1 MNNDKGK
8 LYYGLGL
15 DNNQLRADAAES
27 RNIIKG
33 IGDTAVSEGNR
44 IDSIS
49 HRIGAALAVAFSAQQ
64 ATAFA
69 RSIVQVTGEMQQLD
83 VAFTTML
90 NSKAKSDA
98 LLSQAVNFAAKTPY
112 DLLGVADGI
121 KQLLA
126 YGTAAEDAIETVE
139 MLGNV
144 SAGLSV
150 PLGDMVYLYGTLKSQ
165 GRAMLVD
172 IRQFAGRGVP
182 IYEEL
187 AKVLG
192 VSVSEVNKYISAGK
206 VGFPEVEQAF
216 KNMTSEGGK
225 FYNLLQEQS
234 KTITGQISN
243 LKDNFDMMLND
254 IGSANEDVIS
264 GAISGA
270 SYLIENY
277 QEVGETLA
285 ALVAT
290 YGTYRAALIA
300 TAAIQ
305 NSVATVKHTEEAAEL
320 YKLLT
325 VEQRAQIAKQGLA
338 KTSAEYY
345 ALVKAETAA
354 NVQAAQ
360 GALTKARADVTAA
373 SQAVASRRAEYVAAK
388 QMEQQRLAELM
399 HIGATGT
406 AKQIETAQRKLA
418 TAETKRETAA
428 LAYQSAARD
437 FNAKKTAVETAA
449 RTANTTATAVNTA
462 AQTANVTATG
472 FLTVAKTRLM
482 AVAAKLNAVIM
493 ANPYALAAAAA
504 IALGYGLYKLVT
516 YQTEAEKAQSK
527 LNETIKE
534 ADKSLQSELYQINLM
549 FARLKAAKEGTD
561 EYKDAKQAIISQYG
575 EYLKKL
581 GDEKTAL
588 NDIAAAYSLI
598 TEEATKAANARAIQQ
613 VTQEAGN
620 IVSEKQSDVYDEVK
634 KMLGKEFKGQKG
646 SDGKIDLADE
656 YLIKLKPVIMG
667 GAEIT
672 SDIEAIIKQF
682 DRTRYIPGD
691 PMTGIGSYTYTA
703 NALREELSSL
713 AKVRAAAEQSVKEA
727 TEKFG
732 SAPAATDGEAKQFD
746 AMTAS
751 LQQLM
756 EQLPKAQDALAALK
770 KADTPDAA
778 AIAAKER
785 EIQLI
790 KDQTLAREKELSVIR
805 DVKEQIEALEK
816 EQLGYGKDDPEY
828 KALQTR
834 IDALKT
840 KLPQTAGQ
848 TSKAENEAARIK
860 RETAERNQKIQEY
873 EESVKKQIKQA
884 ELDISQ
890 SRIDAMEEGFAKEQ
904 AQIELAYQRL
914 IFANQQ
920 REAEM
925 VEALRDAR
933 ELEWEN
939 KNPQAKAKGETFDRS
954 TVTAADLSPE
964 QQAQIAEYYKVAE
977 EIRNKANKTSL
988 EQMLADFMTYE
999 QQRAD
1004 IVEEYNGKITQL
1016 REAGENEAAE
1026 VAEKRRDEAL
1036 TALAQSMIEESDLW
1050 VRLFE
1055 DASKKSVSQIED
1067 IISETESLLDYLK
1080 GKDGAEIPLGFTD
1093 EQLKSLKGSP
1103 EAIKKIQ
1110 DAIKRL
1116 KGEIGSKSPF
1126 KQLANDINDAID
1138 QIKAGG
1144 KDNIGAGIMNI
1155 GNAVNTIAPHVKQFG
1170 DDLSNIFGDSSI
1182 GENIGILTDTLA
1194 GIGTAAAGV
1203 GQIMTGD
1210 ILGGITS
1217 VVSGISSIF
1226 SMARQAAERH
1236 REALAAIMNSQIAQQ
1251 REYNLLLLEQNLLYE
1266 KGTTIFGSDEYG
1278 KAMQAIEV
1286 YKQALAD
1293 LNEAMAG
1300 TDEQKRAQSRRY
1312 KFLSLFG
1319 IKDAQSTL
1327 KQIYAG
1333 LADIEIVTGHKR
1345 TGLFGWGKG
1354 KDLYSSVLSV
1364 YPDLIKANGEFN
1376 KELAQSIINTRK
1388 MSGEDKTAL
1397 QTMIDLYEQYEEA
1410 MQEVRDYLSGIFGEL
1425 GNTMSDALVDAFKN
1439 GSDAAEAFSKSVSEM
1454 LEDLAQQM
1462 IYSVTLAPIMEK
1474 AQEQMLEVMKNGN
1487 LSDDEK
1493 FARYAGILSYLTDE
1507 ALSQQENA
1515 NYLMKLYQ
1523 DMAAAKGI
1531 DIFQPD
1537 DTGREATSKGIAT
1550 ASQDSVNEL
1559 NGRFTAIQ
1567 SHTFDI
1573 REAVDSIAASQMHDF
1588 SRIEVNTDR
1597 LQTIDANVFGIR
1609 EGTNILVANS
1619 ARMLEHLAG
1628 IETNTDRLHAI
1639 DTNITEMRSGLSALR
1654 HSVDDMA
1661 LKGIKLRT

>member
-165 GRAMLVD
+165 GRAMMVD

-225 FYNLLQEQS
+225 FYNLMQEQS

-290 YGTYRAALIA
+290 YGTYRAVLIA

-325 VEQRAQIAKQGLA
+325 VEQQAQIAKQGLA

-360 GALTKARADVTAA
+360 SALTKARADVTAA
-373 SQAVASRRAEYVAAK
+373 SQAVAARRAEYVEAK

-418 TAETKRETAA
+418 TAETQRETAA

-493 ANPYALAAAAA
+493 ANPYASAAAAA

-713 AKVRAAAEQSVKEA
+713 AKVRTAAEQSVKEA

-977 EIRNKANKTSL
+977 EIRNKANKTSI

-999 QQRAD
+999 QQRNK
-1004 IVEEYNGKITQL
+1004 ITEEYERQRKALYNEDGTLRQGVTQGNVDELNRNEQEALKAVDEQFASREATYQAWMNAIANMTFRQLEQVLAQAERELAALETSGTADSKQMATARAKVNTARKKVTQARAENEVSPGKRSIKEWEDLYKTLQEAEREFESIGDTVDGTAGKIIDTAGTVLTSTLSMINSIVSLTTASTTGMQTAALASSKAIQTVEKASVILTIISAAMSIATAIIGLFNNDDKYQEEIERLQDRIDQLQWELDNADVVRLQNNTFNVLEKVKQVYAETTQEVL
-1016 REAGENEAAE
+1016 RLHATTNRYANSLFQIIGRVVYQNEIMQKS
-1026 VAEKRRDEAL
+1026 AEKLAEAYASIEYTADKALGYAKYDEA
-1036 TALAQSMIEESDLW
+1036 
-1050 VRLFE
+1050 
-1055 DASKKSVSQIED
+1055 K
-1067 IISETESLLDYLK
+1067 
-1080 GKDGAEIPLGFTD
+1080 
-1093 EQLKSLKGSP
+1093 EQLKN
-1103 EAIKKIQ
+1103 
-1110 DAIKRL
+1110 
-1116 KGEIGSKSPF
+1116 
-1126 KQLANDINDAID
+1126 LA
-1138 QIKAGG
+1138 
-1144 KDNIGAGIMNI
+1144 
-1155 GNAVNTIAPHVKQFG
+1155 
-1170 DDLSNIFGDSSI
+1170 
-1182 GENIGILTDTLA
+1182 E
-1194 GIGTAAAGV
+1194 
-1203 GQIMTGD
+1203 
-1210 ILGGITS
+1210 
-1217 VVSGISSIF
+1217 
-1226 SMARQAAERH
+1226 
-1236 REALAAIMNSQIAQQ
+1236 QQ
-1251 REYNLLLLEQNLLYE
+1251 LLLQEQIRNE
-1266 KGTTIFGSDEYG
+1266 NNKKDTDHG
-1278 KAMQAIEV
+1278 KIVDWERQIQELGAEAGAII
-1286 YKQALAD
+1286 
-1293 LNEAMAG
+1293 NELV
-1300 TDEQKRAQSRRY
+1300 E
-1312 KFLSLFG
+1312 
-1319 IKDAQSTL
+1319 
-1327 KQIYAG
+1327 
-1333 LADIEIVTGHKR
+1333 
-1345 TGLFGWGKG
+1345 
-1354 KDLYSSVLSV
+1354 
-1364 YPDLIKANGEFN
+1364 
-1376 KELAQSIINTRK
+1376 SIIGGSSTDIAN
-1388 MSGEDKTAL
+1388 
-1397 QTMIDLYEQYEEA
+1397 
-1410 MQEVRDYLSGIFGEL
+1410 EL
-1425 GNTMSDALVDAFKN
+1425 GDAFIDAFRA
-1439 GSDAAEAFSKSVSEM
+1439 GEDAAEAWGEKVDDIVANIVKQMLVQKLLEEPLGDLFNEYKDKWFSKDGTFAGFGAVNDSMVEFAAR
-1454 LEDLAQQM
+1454 L
-1462 IYSVTLAPIMEK
+1462 
-1474 AQEQMLEVMKNGN
+1474 NGYVN
-1487 LSDDEK
+1487 NFQAGMDALPDELK
-1493 FARYAGILSYLTDE
+1493 EILL
-1507 ALSQQENA
+1507 
-1515 NYLMKLYQ
+1515 
-1523 DMAAAKGI
+1523 G
-1531 DIFQPD
+1531 DIES
-1537 DTGREATSKGIAT
+1537 TREASEKGIAT
-1550 ASQDSVNEL
+1550 ASQESVDEL
-1559 NGRFTAIQ
+1559 NGRATAIQ
-1567 SHTFDI
+1567 GHTYSLM
-1573 REAVDSIAASQMHDF
+1573 ESAK
-1588 SRIEVNTDR
+1588 
-1597 LQTIDANVFGIR
+1597 L
-1609 EGTNILVANS
+1609 LVANS
-1619 ARMLEHLAG
+1619 ARILDHLAG
-1628 IETNTDRLHAI
+1628 IEDNTKH
-1639 DTNITEMRSGLSALR
+1639 LSKLE
-1654 HSVDDMA
+1654 SIEGDMQAVKNTVNDIA
-1661 LKGIKLRT
+1661 LKGIKLKK

>member
-225 FYNLLQEQS
+225 FYNLMQEQS

-325 VEQRAQIAKQGLA
+325 VEQQAQIAKQGLA

-360 GALTKARADVTAA
+360 SALTKARADVTAA
-373 SQAVASRRAEYVAAK
+373 SQAVAARRAEYVAAK

-418 TAETKRETAA
+418 TAETQRETAA

-598 TEEATKAANARAIQQ
+598 TEEATKAANTRAIQQ

-964 QQAQIAEYYKVAE
+964 QQAQIAEYSKVAE

-999 QQRAD
+999 QQRNK
-1004 IVEEYNGKITQL
+1004 ITEEYERQRKALYNEDGTLRQGVTQGNVDELNRNEQEALKAVDEQFASREETYQAWMNAIANMTLRQLEQVLAQAERELAALETSGTADSKQMATARAKVNTARKKVTQAQAENEVSPGKRSIKEWEDLYKTLQEAEREFESIGDTVDGTAGKIIDTAGTVLTSTLSMINSIVSLTTASTTGMQTAALASSKAIQTVEKASVILTIISAAMSIATAIIGLFNNDDKYQEEIERLQDRIDQLQWELDNADVVRLQNNTFNVLEKVKQVYAETTQEVL
-1016 REAGENEAAE
+1016 RLHATTNRYANSLFQIIGRVVYQNEIMQKS
-1026 VAEKRRDEAL
+1026 AEKLAEAYASIEYTADKALGYAKYDEA
-1036 TALAQSMIEESDLW
+1036 
-1050 VRLFE
+1050 
-1055 DASKKSVSQIED
+1055 K
-1067 IISETESLLDYLK
+1067 
-1080 GKDGAEIPLGFTD
+1080 
-1093 EQLKSLKGSP
+1093 EQLKN
-1103 EAIKKIQ
+1103 
-1110 DAIKRL
+1110 
-1116 KGEIGSKSPF
+1116 
-1126 KQLANDINDAID
+1126 LA
-1138 QIKAGG
+1138 
-1144 KDNIGAGIMNI
+1144 
-1155 GNAVNTIAPHVKQFG
+1155 
-1170 DDLSNIFGDSSI
+1170 
-1182 GENIGILTDTLA
+1182 E
-1194 GIGTAAAGV
+1194 
-1203 GQIMTGD
+1203 
-1210 ILGGITS
+1210 
-1217 VVSGISSIF
+1217 
-1226 SMARQAAERH
+1226 
-1236 REALAAIMNSQIAQQ
+1236 QQ
-1251 REYNLLLLEQNLLYE
+1251 LLLQEQIRNE
-1266 KGTTIFGSDEYG
+1266 NNKKDTDHG
-1278 KAMQAIEV
+1278 KIADWERQIQELGAEAGAII
-1286 YKQALAD
+1286 
-1293 LNEAMAG
+1293 NELV
-1300 TDEQKRAQSRRY
+1300 E
-1312 KFLSLFG
+1312 
-1319 IKDAQSTL
+1319 
-1327 KQIYAG
+1327 
-1333 LADIEIVTGHKR
+1333 
-1345 TGLFGWGKG
+1345 
-1354 KDLYSSVLSV
+1354 
-1364 YPDLIKANGEFN
+1364 
-1376 KELAQSIINTRK
+1376 SIIGGSSTDIAN
-1388 MSGEDKTAL
+1388 
-1397 QTMIDLYEQYEEA
+1397 
-1410 MQEVRDYLSGIFGEL
+1410 EL
-1425 GNTMSDALVDAFKN
+1425 GDAFIDAFRA
-1439 GSDAAEAFSKSVSEM
+1439 GEDAAEAWGEKVDDIVANIVKQMLVQKLLEEPLGDLFNEYKDKWFSKDGTFAGFGAVNDSLVEFAAR
-1454 LEDLAQQM
+1454 L
-1462 IYSVTLAPIMEK
+1462 
-1474 AQEQMLEVMKNGN
+1474 NGYVN
-1487 LSDDEK
+1487 DFQAGMDALPDELK
-1493 FARYAGILSYLTDE
+1493 EILL
-1507 ALSQQENA
+1507 
-1515 NYLMKLYQ
+1515 
-1523 DMAAAKGI
+1523 G
-1531 DIFQPD
+1531 DIES
-1537 DTGREATSKGIAT
+1537 TREASEKGIAT
-1550 ASQDSVNEL
+1550 ASQESVDEL
-1559 NGRFTAIQ
+1559 NGRATAIQ
-1567 SHTFDI
+1567 GHTYSLM
-1573 REAVDSIAASQMHDF
+1573 ESAK
-1588 SRIEVNTDR
+1588 
-1597 LQTIDANVFGIR
+1597 L
-1609 EGTNILVANS
+1609 LVANS
-1619 ARMLEHLAG
+1619 ARILDHLAG
-1628 IETNTDRLHAI
+1628 IEDNTKH
-1639 DTNITEMRSGLSALR
+1639 LSKLE
-1654 HSVDDMA
+1654 SIEGDMQAVKNTVNDIA
-1661 LKGIKLRT
+1661 LKGIKLKK

>member
-225 FYNLLQEQS
+225 FYNLMQEQS

-290 YGTYRAALIA
+290 YGTYRAVLIA

-325 VEQRAQIAKQGLA
+325 VEQQAQIAKQGLA

-360 GALTKARADVTAA
+360 SALTKARADVTAA
-373 SQAVASRRAEYVAAK
+373 SQAVAARRAEYVEAK

-418 TAETKRETAA
+418 TAETQRETAA

-860 RETAERNQKIQEY
+860 REPAERNQKIQEY

-988 EQMLADFMTYE
+988 EQMLADCMTYE
-999 QQRAD
+999 QQRNK
-1004 IVEEYNGKITQL
+1004 ITEEYERQRKALYNEDGTLRQGVTQGNVDELNRNEQEALKAVDEQFASREETYQAWMNAIANMTLRRLEQVLAQAERELADLKKSGTADSKQMATARAKVNTARKKVAQARAENEVSPGKRSIKEWEDLYKTLQEAEREFESIGDTVDGTAGKIIDTAGTVLTSTLSMINSIVSLTTASTTGMQTVSLTAAKAIQTVEKASVILTIISAAMSIATAIIGMFNNDDKYQEEIERLQDRIDQLQWELDNADVVRLQNNTFNVLEKVKQVYAETTQEVL
-1016 REAGENEAAE
+1016 RLHATTNRYANSLFQITGRVVYQNEIMQKSVEKLAEAYASIEYTADKALGYA
-1026 VAEKRRDEAL
+1026 KYDEA
-1036 TALAQSMIEESDLW
+1036 
-1050 VRLFE
+1050 
-1055 DASKKSVSQIED
+1055 K
-1067 IISETESLLDYLK
+1067 
-1080 GKDGAEIPLGFTD
+1080 
-1093 EQLKSLKGSP
+1093 EQLKNLAEQQLLMQEQIRNENNKKDTDHGKIVDWERQIQELGA
-1103 EAIKKIQ
+1103 EAG
-1110 DAIKRL
+1110 AI
-1116 KGEIGSKSPF
+1116 
-1126 KQLANDINDAID
+1126 IN
-1138 QIKAGG
+1138 
-1144 KDNIGAGIMNI
+1144 
-1155 GNAVNTIAPHVKQFG
+1155 
-1170 DDLSNIFGDSSI
+1170 
-1182 GENIGILTDTLA
+1182 
-1194 GIGTAAAGV
+1194 
-1203 GQIMTGD
+1203 
-1210 ILGGITS
+1210 
-1217 VVSGISSIF
+1217 
-1226 SMARQAAERH
+1226 
-1236 REALAAIMNSQIAQQ
+1236 
-1251 REYNLLLLEQNLLYE
+1251 
-1266 KGTTIFGSDEYG
+1266 
-1278 KAMQAIEV
+1278 
-1286 YKQALAD
+1286 
-1293 LNEAMAG
+1293 
-1300 TDEQKRAQSRRY
+1300 
-1312 KFLSLFG
+1312 
-1319 IKDAQSTL
+1319 
-1327 KQIYAG
+1327 
-1333 LADIEIVTGHKR
+1333 
-1345 TGLFGWGKG
+1345 
-1354 KDLYSSVLSV
+1354 
-1364 YPDLIKANGEFN
+1364 
-1376 KELAQSIINTRK
+1376 ELVESIIGGSSTDIAN
-1388 MSGEDKTAL
+1388 
-1397 QTMIDLYEQYEEA
+1397 
-1410 MQEVRDYLSGIFGEL
+1410 EL
-1425 GNTMSDALVDAFKN
+1425 GDAFIDAFRA
-1439 GSDAAEAFSKSVSEM
+1439 GEDAAEAWGEKVDDIVANIVKQMLVQKLLEEPLGDLFNEYKDKWFSKDGTFAGFGAVNDSMVEFAARLNEYVNNFQAGM
-1454 LEDLAQQM
+1454 DAL
-1462 IYSVTLAPIMEK
+1462 P
-1474 AQEQMLEVMKNGN
+1474 
-1487 LSDDEK
+1487 DELK
-1493 FARYAGILSYLTDE
+1493 EILL
-1507 ALSQQENA
+1507 
-1515 NYLMKLYQ
+1515 
-1523 DMAAAKGI
+1523 G
-1531 DIFQPD
+1531 DIES
-1537 DTGREATSKGIAT
+1537 TREASEKGIAT
-1550 ASQDSVNEL
+1550 ASQESVDEL
-1559 NGRFTAIQ
+1559 NGRATAIQ
-1567 SHTFDI
+1567 GHTYSLM
-1573 REAVDSIAASQMHDF
+1573 ESAK
-1588 SRIEVNTDR
+1588 
-1597 LQTIDANVFGIR
+1597 L
-1609 EGTNILVANS
+1609 LVANS
-1619 ARMLEHLAG
+1619 ARILDHLAG
-1628 IETNTDRLHAI
+1628 IEDNTKH
-1639 DTNITEMRSGLSALR
+1639 LSKLE
-1654 HSVDDMA
+1654 SIEGDMQAVKNTVNDIA
-1661 LKGIKLRT
+1661 LKGIKLKK